1 MGHERDNNLSTSHL
15 IYMASRCRSSMPV
28 MVNNNAQYYSPETAS
43 SMALLSA
50 NLLVPNALSP
60 LGTVLSRTT
69 LSRSLFLTD
78 LFRSFSHKGLVTLS
92 NRSFLGP
99 KPDWCTYSQFG
110 AARTENIGLTYFFNW
125 ARTWWRIILDQL
137 IICSRYVDQLNRL
150 RSTLIFKDQP
160 NHLFLHPNRQES
172 T

>member
-1 MGHERDNNLSTSHL
+1 MGQERDNNLSSSHL

-99 KPDWCTYSQFG
+99 KPDWFTYFQFG
-110 AARTENIGLTYFFNW
+110 AAQTENTGLTYFNLQFGADVIEIQHNH
-125 ARTWWRIILDQL
+125 
-137 IICSRYVDQLNRL
+137 L
-150 RSTLIFKDQP
+150 RSSNQLFQILIVLDLQ
-160 NHLFLHPNRQES
+160 
-172 T
+172 